1 MGGASGGGT
10 DSPLP
15 AELARLLHDLRGP
28 LNSAVMH
35 LEVLKRT
42 VAGDPTADAS
52 LRTVLQQLSRLS
64 DMLPAAVGIAAL
76 ESRPWRTHDL
86 RALAELARTA
96 GGYGSVSLAGGTW
109 PRVNGD
115 EALLVRAIGELI
127 ANAVEATPKGAPPH
141 ELTVTTGANGE
152 VSLSVRDHGT
162 GLRTTNPKLL
172 IRLLHS
178 TKPGHHGLG
187 LVTVERVARLH
198 GGSIEFESLS
208 PGARVTLHMPAAETG
223 ERRNRRSADQEAR

>member
-1 MGGASGGGT
+1 MAGASGGAA

-64 DMLPAAVGIAAL
+64 DMLPAAVAIAAL
-76 ESRPWRTHDL
+76 EPRHWRTHDL
-86 RALAELARTA
+86 RALAERARHA
-96 GGYGSVSLAGGTW
+96 GGHTSVSLGAAPW
-109 PRVNGD
+109 PRVHGD
-115 EALLVRAIGELI
+115 ETLLVRAIGELM
-127 ANAVEATPKGAPPH
+127 ANATEATPSGAPPP
-141 ELTVTTGANGE
+141 EVMATAGTEGDVMLT
-152 VSLSVRDHGT
+152 VRDHGT

-172 IRLLHS
+172 IRLLQTS
-178 TKPGHHGLG
+178 KSGHRGLG

-198 GGSIEFESLS
+198 GGRLEFESVAD
-208 PGARVTLHMPAAETG
+208 GTRVTLRLPATG
-223 ERRNRRSADQEAR
+223 SAAPHPE

>member
-10 DSPLP
+10 DAPLP

-76 ESRPWRTHDL
+76 ESRQWRTHDL
-86 RALAELARTA
+86 RALAERARTA
-96 GGYGSVSLAGGTW
+96 RGHANVSLAGGAW

-115 EALLVRAIGELI
+115 DALLVRAIGELI
-127 ANAVEATPKGAPPH
+127 ANAIEATPKGAPPP
-141 ELTVTTGANGE
+141 EVTATPGADGE

-208 PGARVTLHMPAAETG
+208 PGARVTLRLPAAETG
-223 ERRNRRSADQEAR
+223 ERQPG

>member
-127 ANAVEATPKGAPPH
+127 ANAVEATPKGAPPP

>member
-1 MGGASGGGT
+1 MAGAPGAGA

-52 LRTVLQQLSRLS
+52 LRTVLEQLARLS
-64 DMLPAAVGIAAL
+64 DMLPAAFAIGAL
-76 ESRPWRTHDL
+76 ESRRWGTHDL
-86 RALAELARTA
+86 RVLAERARDA
-96 GGYGSVSLAGGTW
+96 SGHASVSLGGGTW
-109 PRVNGD
+109 PRVPGD
-115 EALLVRAIGELI
+115 EALLIRAIGELI
-127 ANAVEATPKGAPPH
+127 TNAVEATPSGARPP
-141 ELTVTTGANGE
+141 EVTATPAADGE
-152 VSLSVRDHGT
+152 TALSVRDHGA

-178 TKPGHHGLG
+178 TKPGHRGLG

-198 GGSIEFESLS
+198 GGRIEFESLS
-208 PGARVTLHMPAAETG
+208 PGARVTLWLPV
-223 ERRNRRSADQEAR
+223 ARVDGPQPGG